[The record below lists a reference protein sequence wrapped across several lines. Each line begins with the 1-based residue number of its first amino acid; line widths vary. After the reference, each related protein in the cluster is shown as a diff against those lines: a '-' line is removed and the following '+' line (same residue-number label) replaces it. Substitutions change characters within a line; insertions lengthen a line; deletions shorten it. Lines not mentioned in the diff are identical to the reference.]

1 MVGWL
6 VGWLALPVNAG
17 SAFTKDEN
25 KMNKELIE
33 KYYKNNCT
41 TEELKTVLAW
51 FENSAWTT
59 DGKSFLFDMWEQ
71 MADDDQQPVT
81 GLDPILHRI
90 HHQVNL
96 MKTEKVI
103 ISEQQEVKEI
113 KGTGYFIN
121 VFSRAAAV
129 LMIPILCYGLYI
141 SHKYEKIINEQ
152 TQASQHF
159 YELKSSYDAITKVAL
174 PDGSLV
180 WLNYG
185 SILKYPAIFSGQK
198 RVVEL
203 IGEGYFEVAHNPEKP
218 FIVKVGEI
226 EVIARGTEFNITG
239 YPDDNLVETSLINGK
254 VEIGRLLPEGKTAM
268 LFAMKPND
276 MAVYFKANGV
286 VKNFIVT
293 DDRNYSW
300 KEGKVKFIK
309 DPIEKVTKT
318 LGRRFNADFFI
329 KDQKSKELTFSATFD
344 KESLPEIMKLMS
356 IATPMKYTITEPKKL
371 ADGSYSKRKVSI
383 SYRRD

>member
-1 MVGWL
+1 
-6 VGWLALPVNAG
+6 
-17 SAFTKDEN
+17 
-25 KMNKELIE
+25 MNKELLE
-33 KYYKNNCT
+33 KYFKNNCT
-41 TEELKTVLAW
+41 IEELKTVLAW

-59 DGKSFLFDMWEQ
+59 DGKSFLFSAWEE
-71 MADDDQQPVT
+71 MADDNQKLANDI
-81 GLDPILHRI
+81 DPILHRI

-96 MKTEKVI
+96 RKTEEI
-103 ISEQQEVKEI
+103 IFSQQQEVKVS
-113 KGTGYFIN
+113 KGGKYFIHI
-121 VFSRAAAV
+121 FSRVAAV

-152 TQASQHF
+152 TQASQHY

-185 SILKYPAIFSGQK
+185 SILKYPVIFSRDK

-203 IGEGYFEVAHNPEKP
+203 IGEGYFEVAHNSEKP

-226 EVIARGTEFNITG
+226 EVIARGTEFNIAG
-239 YPDDNLVETSLINGK
+239 YPDDNLIATSLINGK
-254 VEIGRLLPEGKTAM
+254 VEIGRLQNEGKTAV
-268 LFAMKPND
+268 FFTMKPND
-276 MAVYFKANGV
+276 LTIYNKESRE
-286 VKNFIVT
+286 VKNFIVD

-300 KEGKVKFIK
+300 KDGKLKFIK

-329 KDQKSKELTFSATFD
+329 KDQKSKELTFSATFVN
-344 KESLPEIMKLMS
+344 ESLPEIIKLIS
-356 IATPMKYTITEPKKL
+356 IATPLKYTITEPKKL
-371 ADGSYSKRKVSI
+371 ADGSYSKRKVVL
-383 SYRRD
+383 SYRKD